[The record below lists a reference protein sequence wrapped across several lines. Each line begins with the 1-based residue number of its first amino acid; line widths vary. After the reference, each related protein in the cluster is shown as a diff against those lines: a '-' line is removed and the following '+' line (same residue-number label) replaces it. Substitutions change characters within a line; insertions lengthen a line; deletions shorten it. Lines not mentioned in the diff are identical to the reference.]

1 MKEAAVRA
9 GVSPATLRRWASAA
23 AATGLEPA
31 LIERFWTGMGLPT
44 AGLERLTEDDVQAL
58 RYAASVLAAGFPLVA
73 FLQLSRVYGQAL
85 AQVKLKG
92 FDDPVQLC
100 RAAMPA

>member
-1 MKEAAVRA
+1 MRA

-23 AATGLEPA
+23 ATTGLEPA
-31 LIERFWTGMGLPT
+31 LIERFWTGMGLPA
-44 AGLERLTEDDVQAL
+44 AGLERLTDDDVQAL
-58 RYAASVLAAGFPLVA
+58 NYAASVLAAGFPLVA